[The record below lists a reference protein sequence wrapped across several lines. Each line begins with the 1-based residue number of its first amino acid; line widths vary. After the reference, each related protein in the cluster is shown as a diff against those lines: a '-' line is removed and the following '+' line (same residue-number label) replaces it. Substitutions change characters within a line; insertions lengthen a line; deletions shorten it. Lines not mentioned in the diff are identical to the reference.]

1 MLVEVVQVLHGE
13 LAQSVLPASL
23 GVVLVEHDGVPP
35 YGVHV
40 PPQPTRPV
48 DQGVDGVG
56 RGRLWCGAVRE
67 EGDGISYSD
76 TGAA

>member
-1 MLVEVVQVLHGE
+1 MLVEVVQVFYRQF
-13 LAQSVLPASL
+13 AQGTLPAQL

-35 YGVHV
+35 HGVHI
-40 PPQPTRPV
+40 PAQPTRPV
-48 DQGVDGVG
+48 DQGVDGVM
-56 RGRLWCGAVRE
+56 REKLWCGAVRE